1 MKAMIFAAGLGTRL
15 RPLTDTM
22 PKALVPVGGT
32 PLLEILMRKMIASGV
47 GDVVINIHHFG
58 EQIVDFI
65 EKNRSF
71 GINVQFSDERAEL
84 LETGGGI
91 KYAAPLLTAGST
103 QSEHYLIHNV
113 DILSNLDLGT
123 FYKSCRPDAAAM
135 LVVSDR
141 ETQRYLLFNEEDILV
156 GWTNIKTGEVKSPY
170 PNLDVDKCKRYAFA
184 GIHLISSR
192 LFPHF
197 NKWERRFS
205 IIEFYLS
212 VCHEEPIY
220 AHICTDLKL
229 MDVGKQDTLAQA
241 EAFVKEM

>member
-32 PLLEILMRKMIASGV
+32 PLLEILMKKMIASGV
-47 GDVVINIHHFG
+47 SDVVINIHHFG

-65 EKNRSF
+65 EQNRSF
-71 GINVQFSDERAEL
+71 GINVQFSDERTEL

-103 QSEHYLIHNV
+103 QNEHFLIHNV
-113 DILSNLDLGT
+113 DILSNLDLGA

-135 LVVSDR
+135 LVVSCR
-141 ETQRYLLFNEEDILV
+141 ETQRYLLFNEEDRLV

-170 PNLDVDKCKRYAFA
+170 PNLDVGKCKRYAFA
-184 GIHLISSR
+184 GIHLISSH

-197 NKWERRFS
+197 DKWGSKFS

-229 MDVGKQDTLAQA
+229 MDVGKQDTLSKA
-241 EAFVKEM
+241 ESFVKEM